1 MNLDETAKTDW
12 ALHDPPHIHKRN
24 NQLVIPLAA
33 VLTVMADEN
42 SVKLVQLC
50 TRVCSCVLNLVR
62 TTTPYSCRSY
72 RSTAVYTMYTKLDL
86 LCTW

>member
-42 SVKLVQLC
+42 SVKLV
-50 TRVCSCVLNLVR
+50 
-62 TTTPYSCRSY
+62 
-72 RSTAVYTMYTKLDL
+72 L
-86 LCTW
+86 LLECCAAA